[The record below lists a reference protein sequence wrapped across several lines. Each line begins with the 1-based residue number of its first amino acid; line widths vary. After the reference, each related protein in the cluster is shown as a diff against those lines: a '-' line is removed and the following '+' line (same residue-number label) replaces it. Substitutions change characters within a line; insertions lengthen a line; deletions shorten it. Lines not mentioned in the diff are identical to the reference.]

1 MRQLAQYHKKF
12 DADYANLDKEYNT
25 KYDLLWK
32 SIRDREKASSYG
44 IPDGE
49 KCKAYNDLANQYL
62 PKYAMLMEDWQKK
75 NLLHYNKYF
84 DELIYWGYLN
94 LHPDSEDYFRDFFYT
109 EVAYYLEMLVTVG
122 RTKIIEP
129 YCDFTPTIAT
139 IDSNAIKEMDC
150 PLNIEIPFGFGNA
163 ELNCEK
169 FSIKAGEGAV
179 FGYEK
184 NFKTHQSTVSVGIGL
199 ILELEAKV
207 GPLKA
212 GVSAEATETAF
223 ITLDGD
229 NKFSDGGL
237 KNEAKVSAGA
247 TGVGKKEVSV
257 GSTLG
262 IHSGYNFDIPA
273 LLKEA
278 PEVPL
283 NKNVKIYKPK

>member
-1 MRQLAQYHKKF
+1 MMG
-12 DADYANLDKEYNT
+12 
-25 KYDLLWK
+25 
-32 SIRDREKASSYG
+32 SICSTRIIDPCDEPVTATAS
-44 IPDGE
+44 
-49 KCKAYNDLANQYL
+49 K
-62 PKYAMLMEDWQKK
+62 
-75 NLLHYNKYF
+75 
-84 DELIYWGYLN
+84 
-94 LHPDSEDYFRDFFYT
+94 
-109 EVAYYLEMLVTVG
+109 
-122 RTKIIEP
+122 
-129 YCDFTPTIAT
+129 
-139 IDSNAIKEMDC
+139 DSNAIKEIEC
-150 PLNIEIPFGFGNA
+150 PLDIEIPFGFGNA

-184 NFKTHQSTVSVGIGL
+184 NFKTHQSTVSVSIGL

-223 ITLDGD
+223 ITFDGNNGIAD
-229 NKFSDGGL
+229 AGL

-262 IHSGYNFDIPA
+262 IHSGYNFVIPV
-273 LLKEA
+273 LLKGIIGPA

-283 NKNVKIYKPK
+283 NKNVNIYKPK

>member
-94 LHPDSEDYFRDFFYT
+94 LHPDSDPVSEDWFRDFFYV
-109 EVAYYLEMLVTVG
+109 EVHDYLGMLVTVG

-129 YCDFTPTIAT
+129 CHFEPTTAT
-139 IDSNAIKEMDC
+139 ADSNEIKEIEC
-150 PLNIEIPFGFGNA
+150 PLDIEI
-163 ELNCEK
+163 
-169 FSIKAGEGAV
+169 
-179 FGYEK
+179 
-184 NFKTHQSTVSVGIGL
+184 
-199 ILELEAKV
+199 
-207 GPLKA
+207 
-212 GVSAEATETAF
+212 
-223 ITLDGD
+223 
-229 NKFSDGGL
+229 
-237 KNEAKVSAGA
+237 
-247 TGVGKKEVSV
+247 
-257 GSTLG
+257 
-262 IHSGYNFDIPA
+262 
-273 LLKEA
+273 
-278 PEVPL
+278 
-283 NKNVKIYKPK
+283 